1 MARSCSSPGP
11 STIPFPTCVREP
23 QASDFRAMADELGP
37 ILGALYKGERDRAVE
52 LAAEAEPLNVFEA
65 AALGDAASVE
75 ELLRE
80 DSELARAPSHDGF
93 TALHYA
99 AFFGSPEAVRALV
112 AAGAD
117 LEARST
123 NQEFAPDA
131 TPLHSAVAAGRMD
144 NAAALLEAG
153 ADPNARQHGGFTPL
167 MEAERSGDLDLA
179 ELLIRHGAYA
189 GGGA

>member
-1 MARSCSSPGP
+1 MAS
-11 STIPFPTCVREP
+11 
-23 QASDFRAMADELGP
+23 ELGP
-37 ILGALYKGERDRAVE
+37 ILGALYKGERDHAQE
-52 LAAEAEPLNVFEA
+52 LAAEAESLDAFEA
-65 AALGDAASVE
+65 AALGEAARLE

-80 DSELARAPSHDGF
+80 DPELARGWSTDGF

-99 AFFGSPEAVRALV
+99 AFFGSAEAVRALV

-123 NQEFAPDA
+123 NQEFAPEA

-144 NAAALLEAG
+144 NAEVLLEAG
-153 ADPNARQHGGFTPL
+153 ANPNARQHGGFTPL
-167 MEAERSGDLDLA
+167 MEAEQRGDLDLA
-179 ELLIRHGAYA
+179 ELLIRHGAFA

>member
-1 MARSCSSPGP
+1 MAS
-11 STIPFPTCVREP
+11 
-23 QASDFRAMADELGP
+23 ELGP
-37 ILGALYKGERDRAVE
+37 VLEALYKGERVRAGE
-52 LAAEAEPLNVFEA
+52 LAAEAGSLNVFEA
-65 AALGDAASVE
+65 AALGDAERLE

-80 DSELARAPSHDGF
+80 DSQLAKVPSPDGF

-99 AFFGSPEAVRALV
+99 AFFGSPDAVRALV

-123 NQEFAPDA
+123 NQEFAPEA

-144 NAAALLEAG
+144 NAEALLAAG

-167 MEAERSGDLDLA
+167 MEAEQRGDLDLA
-179 ELLIRHGAYA
+179 ELLIKHGAYA

>member
-1 MARSCSSPGP
+1 MTS
-11 STIPFPTCVREP
+11 
-23 QASDFRAMADELGP
+23 ELSP
-37 ILGALYKGERDRAVE
+37 ILEALYKGDRERARA
-52 LAAEAEPLNVFEA
+52 LAAEADSLDVLET
-65 AALGDAASVE
+65 AALGDARLE
-75 ELLRE
+75 QLLGE
-80 DSELARAPSHDGF
+80 DPEGARMWSPDGF

-123 NQEFAPDA
+123 NQEFAPEA

-144 NAAALLEAG
+144 NAEVLLEAG

-167 MEAERSGDLDLA
+167 MEAEQRGDLDLA
-179 ELLIRHGAYA
+179 ELLIQHGAYA
-189 GGGA
+189 GGGGP

>member
-1 MARSCSSPGP
+1 MAS
-11 STIPFPTCVREP
+11 
-23 QASDFRAMADELGP
+23 ELGP
-37 ILGALYKGERDRAVE
+37 ILLALYKGERNHAGE
-52 LAAEAEPLNVFEA
+52 LAAEAGSLDVFEA
-65 AALGDAASVE
+65 AGLGDAARVE

-80 DSELARAPSHDGF
+80 DPELAKAWTTDGF

-123 NQEFAPDA
+123 NQEVAPEA

-144 NAAALLEAG
+144 NAEALLEAG
-153 ADPNARQHGGFTPL
+153 ADPNARHHGGFTPL
-167 MEAERSGDLDLA
+167 MEAEQRGDLDLA

>member
-1 MARSCSSPGP
+1 M
-11 STIPFPTCVREP
+11 
-23 QASDFRAMADELGP
+23 SDWPPP
-37 ILGALYKGERDRAVE
+37 ILEALYKGERDRAQE
-52 LAAEAEPLNVFEA
+52 LAAESGSLDVFEA
-65 AALGDAASVE
+65 AALGDAPRLE

-80 DSELARAPSHDGF
+80 DAALAGARTPDGF

-99 AFFGSPEAVRALV
+99 AFFGSPESVRALV

-123 NQEFAPDA
+123 NQEFALEA
-131 TPLHSAVAAGRMD
+131 TPLHSAAAAGRMD
-144 NAAALLEAG
+144 NAEALLVAG

-167 MEAERSGDLDLA
+167 MEAEGRGDLDLA

>member
-1 MARSCSSPGP
+1 MASG
-11 STIPFPTCVREP
+11 
-23 QASDFRAMADELGP
+23 LGP
-37 ILGALYKGERDRAVE
+37 ILEALYKGERDRAVE
-52 LAAEAEPLNVFEA
+52 LAETASLNLFEA
-65 AALGDAASVE
+65 AALGDVARLE
-75 ELLRE
+75 ELLLE
-80 DSELARAPSHDGF
+80 DSDLATASSPDGF
-93 TALHYA
+93 TPLHYA
-99 AFFGSPEAVRALV
+99 AFFGSPEAVRILV
-112 AAGAD
+112 AAGAR

-144 NAAALLEAG
+144 NAEVLLEAG

-167 MEAERSGDLDLA
+167 MEAEQRGDLDLA

>member
-1 MARSCSSPGP
+1 MTS
-11 STIPFPTCVREP
+11 
-23 QASDFRAMADELGP
+23 ELSP
-37 ILGALYKGERDRAVE
+37 ILEALYKGDRERAQA
-52 LAAEAEPLNVFEA
+52 LAGEADSLDVLEA
-65 AALGDAASVE
+65 AALGDARLE
-75 ELLRE
+75 KLLGE
-80 DSELARAPSHDGF
+80 DPEGARTWSPDGF

-123 NQEFAPDA
+123 NQEFAPEA
-131 TPLHSAVAAGRMD
+131 TPLHSAVAAGRME
-144 NAAALLEAG
+144 NAQALLEAG

-167 MEAERSGDLDLA
+167 MEAEQRGDLDLA
-179 ELLIRHGAYA
+179 ELLIKHGAYA